1 MEYNTVAEAQS
12 VFEKPENIEINGRV
26 LYIDYS
32 TSQEV
37 KTETPSKTFELKYIC
52 LDFMC
57 ISLNTVNTE
66 DVSTVRRGHSEP
78 SLTLFVQNLL
88 FETTEDDL
96 KAAFDGCVKAKIAVH
111 QATGRS
117 RG

>member
-1 MEYNTVAEAQS
+1 MEYNTIAEAQS
-12 VFEKPENIEINGRV
+12 VFEKPENIEINGRI

-32 TSQEV
+32 NNPEM
-37 KTETPSKTFELKYIC
+37 KNETPGKRFEPKYIC

-78 SLTLFVQNLL
+78 SATLFVQNLL
-88 FETTEDDL
+88 FETTEEDL

-111 QATGRS
+111 QATGRN